1 VQGNPFTLAPEETA
15 NPLLSDSWFRSQLYG
30 LQPTTDEF
38 PRLRSGELAD
48 LLASHSGLQ
57 QLTQPVVGALSR
69 KVADLQSVVIL
80 SDASGLVLQTFG
92 NMHAMQK
99 AQSFALAPGNL
110 WSESGR
116 GTNAIGTALAIDDS
130 CEIDGRQHFLTS
142 NQDLYCA
149 AIPIQSPDGQI
160 AGVLDI
166 SGPAHFPHPH
176 TLGWVKEAA
185 KQIEYLW
192 VKQSLHPQQWLMSLH
207 SQPQKLDSVE
217 ELLLVFSD
225 NVLTAGNRLAMR
237 ELGLGSEQLGHIT
250 FQQLFPLLTQTA
262 VTVPLPL
269 TVRRQSYYYR
279 LRAPTRSAVAV
290 SAPPTVDLP
299 FAGPREGEKMVR
311 LLNAGIALCIEGE
324 TGCGKEYVS
333 RTLHQHSRWR
343 SGKFVAIN
351 CAAIP
356 ESLIES
362 ELFGYQPG
370 AFTGASK
377 NGYIGKIREA
387 DGGVLFLDEI
397 GDMPMLLQ
405 TRLLRVLQ
413 EKEVTPLGASQSTPV
428 NFAVICATHRNLAQR
443 VADGEFREDLFY
455 RLREFALA
463 IPPLRGWPA
472 LPAFIQRLWQALGAG
487 QRRVQL
493 SPDLLDNLA
502 RQPWP
507 GNVRQL
513 QSLMKVL
520 LALADDGARLE
531 VDDLPAEYRAAPAPA
546 APRGLQQH
554 DSQLIADTLTTYN
567 GNVSKAAQALGVARS
582 TLYRRAAR
590 SGRN

>member
-1 VQGNPFTLAPEETA
+1 MPGNPFALTPEVKA
-15 NPLLSDSWFRSQLYG
+15 NPLLSDSWCRSQRYG
-30 LQPTTDEF
+30 LDPTTDDF
-38 PRLRSGELAD
+38 PRLHASELAD
-48 LLASHSGLQ
+48 RLASHSRLRE
-57 QLTQPVVGALSR
+57 LTQPVVNALSD
-69 KVADLQSVVIL
+69 KVNSLQSVVIL

-92 NMHAMQK
+92 NTHAMQK
-99 AQSFALAPGNL
+99 AQRFALAPGNL

-142 NQDLYCA
+142 NQGLYCA
-149 AIPIQSPDGQI
+149 AVPLQSPDGKI

-166 SGPAHFPHPH
+166 SGPAQYPHAR
-176 TLGWVKEAA
+176 TLAWVKGAA

-207 SQPQKLDSVE
+207 SQPEKLDSVD
-217 ELLLVFSD
+217 ELLLVFTD

-237 ELGLGSEQLGHIT
+237 EFALSADQFGHLT
-250 FQQLFPLLTQTA
+250 FQQLFPQLRQTA
-262 VTVPLPL
+262 VSVPLPL
-269 TVRRQSYYYR
+269 ATGNQKYYYC
-279 LRAPTRSAVAV
+279 LRAPAPGSVATTV
-290 SAPPTVDLP
+290 RPTLSLP
-299 FAGPREGEKMVR
+299 FSSQREGEKLLR
-311 LLNAGIALCIEGE
+311 LLNAGIGLCIEGE

-333 RTLHQHSRWR
+333 RTLYRHSRWSR
-343 SGKFVAIN
+343 GKFVAIN

-370 AFTGASK
+370 AFTGANK

-397 GDMPMLLQ
+397 GDMPLALQ
-405 TRLLRVLQ
+405 TRLLRILQ
-413 EKEVTPLGASQSTPV
+413 EKEVTPLGASQSAPV

-443 VADGEFREDLFY
+443 VAEGTFREDLLY

-463 IPPLRGWPA
+463 LPPLREWPE
-472 LPAFIQRLWQALGAG
+472 LPAFIQRLWQELGGNKRGVTLA
-487 QRRVQL
+487 
-493 SPDLLDNLA
+493 PELLQHLA
-502 RQPWP
+502 AQSWP

-513 QSLMKVL
+513 QSLMRVL
-520 LALADDGARLE
+520 LALAEDGETLG
-531 VDDLPAEYRAAPAPA
+531 VDDLPHEYRTQPVAHV
-546 APRGLQQH
+546 PRGLEQH
-554 DSQLIADTLTTYN
+554 DAQLIADTLASYN
-567 GNVSKAAQALGVARS
+567 GNISKAAQALGVARS

-590 SGRN
+590 RSN